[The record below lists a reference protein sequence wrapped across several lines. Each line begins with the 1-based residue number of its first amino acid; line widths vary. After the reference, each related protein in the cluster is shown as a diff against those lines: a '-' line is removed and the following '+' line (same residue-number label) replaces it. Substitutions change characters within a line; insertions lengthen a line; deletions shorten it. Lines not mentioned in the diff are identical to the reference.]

1 MSRFWWIIF
10 AIMAGGLLLLIA
22 LDLSGAMPGLDND
35 GLAQLLYL
43 GVLATVIGA
52 GVLGSQRHR
61 LGDTIRMLGIW
72 ALVILVLVVGYQY
85 RTELYDIASRLTGG
99 LI

>member
-10 AIMAGGLLLLIA
+10 AVMAGGLLLLVA
-22 LDLSGAMPGLDND
+22 LDFSGAMPGLDND
-35 GLAQLLYL
+35 GLARLLYL
-43 GVLATVIGA
+43 GVLATVVGA
-52 GVLGSQRHR
+52 GVLGSRRHR

-72 ALVILVLVVGYQY
+72 TLIILVLVVLYQY
-85 RTELYDIASRLTGG
+85 RAELQDIANRLTGG

>member
-10 AIMAGGLLLLIA
+10 AVMAGGLILLVA
-22 LDLSGAMPGLDND
+22 LDFSGAMPGLDND
-35 GLAQLLYL
+35 GLGRLLYL

-52 GVLGSQRHR
+52 GVLGSRRYR
-61 LGDTIRMLGIW
+61 LGDTARMLALW
-72 ALVILVLVVGYQY
+72 ALVILVLMVGYQY
-85 RTELYDIASRLTGG
+85 RYDLQDIASRLTGG